1 MKKRYLFAA
10 LFSAAFLY
18 SCSDSDITSGSGN
31 GGGTATI
38 VNLPDD
44 AVKGELFVKFKPEV
58 EEALDKAGAL
68 SRGGKMSRSSIASVD
83 EVLDIAGAYTFERVF
98 PVDGKNEARTR
109 KSGLHLWYLVRFDEN
124 ADPVKV
130 ASDMARLSEVAT
142 VEFNREI
149 KRAYDPQQRAKGLS
163 ENTLK
168 AARALKNGAAFNDPE
183 LGKQWHYINDG
194 TVLNQPE
201 DLEEGKTIPEFE
213 EGAYAGNDVNCGA
226 AWQKCAGDPSIIV
239 AVLDEGVMYTH
250 QDLRDNMWTNSA
262 ETVGGAQDADGNG
275 YCGDR
280 YGYNFVTDSGL
291 ITWGDPNDTGHGTH
305 VAGTIAA
312 VNNNGEG
319 VCGIAGGTGNKDGV
333 KIMSCQIF
341 AGNAGATM
349 LAEAKAVKYAA
360 DNGAVIL
367 QCSWGYNSGL
377 ANPLFYTP
385 GPKTDDEWASVA
397 VMEKEVMEYFLHNA
411 GDPNGVI
418 EGGIIVFAAGNEY
431 APMAG
436 YPGAYKDF
444 ISVASI
450 GPDGTPAPYSNYGTP
465 TGSQNMITAPGGDG
479 EGTKRERALVLS
491 TMPMSAL
498 EMGGDATK
506 GGYGYMEGTSM
517 ACPHVSG
524 VAALGLSYAA
534 KLRKHFRAED
544 YRRLLLESVKP
555 FTFKYDDYKSY
566 WYGWAS
572 FGEAAP
578 HNLLDLSA
586 YRDKL
591 GGLIDAGKVL
601 ENVEG
606 GNYDSQPMKVP
617 NVYLKEGASQQVDLV
632 RVFGSLTNV
641 TCEVANPG
649 VAEVSASNTALTVKG
664 LATGS
669 TKATVTVTTASQE
682 TVSQT
687 FVITVRNSS
696 GNGWM

>member
-1 MKKRYLFAA
+1 
-10 LFSAAFLY
+10 
-18 SCSDSDITSGSGN
+18 
-31 GGGTATI
+31 
-38 VNLPDD
+38 
-44 AVKGELFVKFKPEV
+44 
-58 EEALDKAGAL
+58 
-68 SRGGKMSRSSIASVD
+68 
-83 EVLDIAGAYTFERVF
+83 
-98 PVDGKNEARTR
+98 
-109 KSGLHLWYLVRFDEN
+109 
-124 ADPVKV
+124 
-130 ASDMARLSEVAT
+130 
-142 VEFNREI
+142 
-149 KRAYDPQQRAKGLS
+149 
-163 ENTLK
+163 
-168 AARALKNGAAFNDPE
+168 
-183 LGKQWHYINDG
+183 
-194 TVLNQPE
+194 
-201 DLEEGKTIPEFE
+201 
-213 EGAYAGNDVNCGA
+213 
-226 AWQKCAGDPSIIV
+226 
-239 AVLDEGVMYTH
+239 
-250 QDLRDNMWTNSA
+250 
-262 ETVGGAQDADGNG
+262 
-275 YCGDR
+275 
-280 YGYNFVTDSGL
+280 
-291 ITWGDPNDTGHGTH
+291 
-305 VAGTIAA
+305 
-312 VNNNGEG
+312 
-319 VCGIAGGTGNKDGV
+319 
-333 KIMSCQIF
+333 
-341 AGNAGATM
+341 
-349 LAEAKAVKYAA
+349 
-360 DNGAVIL
+360 
-367 QCSWGYNSGL
+367 
-377 ANPLFYTP
+377 
-385 GPKTDDEWASVA
+385 
-397 VMEKEVMEYFLHNA
+397 
-411 GDPNGVI
+411 
-418 EGGIIVFAAGNEY
+418 
-431 APMAG
+431 
-436 YPGAYKDF
+436 
-444 ISVASI
+444 
-450 GPDGTPAPYSNYGTP
+450 
-465 TGSQNMITAPGGDG
+465 MITAPGGDG

-606 GNYDSQPMKVP
+606 GNYGSQPMKVP

-669 TKATVTVTTASQE
+669 TKATVTVTTAGQE